1 MNVGLR
7 FSLAGAVV
15 LVTLSGCGR
24 GFFQAERAPW
34 RHEAEVACLKS
45 GVVKLG
51 VGVERIDPIDGPGAC
66 GADFPLRVTGLGDGE
81 AQPLGFADEMRP
93 PAAVPRAAER
103 DMPRWPSSTPRYA
116 PPAPVPG
123 EHLRWVVGP
132 PAVNGP
138 ATNAPSS
145 SAVDAPAVT
154 APTGEPMSIA
164 APAGTANPPRV
175 EGPRAESPRYAAPRY
190 ELPRYQPPRRIA
202 PPPPVARAMPNDI
215 PPDAV
220 IPPGGSAAVP
230 EGPPPPSERPPAER
244 HAYNAPVYE
253 PEARPRALPRLG
265 PGGNYSPA
273 MIPQAKL
280 TPPATLAC
288 PLVSALDR
296 WVSDGVQ
303 PAALHWFGVPVT
315 SIKQIG
321 SYACRSMV
329 GARGHHISEHAF
341 GDALDIAGFTFAD
354 GRTITVKDG
363 WHGSPEEQGFL
374 HDVQL
379 YACETFTTVLAP
391 GYNPEH
397 YNHIHVDL
405 MRRRP
410 GYRPCR
416 PTAIRGEIVAAR
428 ARAHYAN
435 RKHAPAYTGSISGQ
449 LDKLI
454 KGIIAVPGADG
465 YVGDDDVDDN
475 GEPAGP
481 SVKGATPRLLRTP
494 AQHRFDAKSSESQ
507 IY

>member
-1 MNVGLR
+1 MNLGLR
-7 FSLAGAVV
+7 FSLAAAVV

-24 GFFQAERAPW
+24 GFFQADRAPW

-51 VGVERIDPIDGPGAC
+51 VGVERIDQIDGPGAC
-66 GADFPLRVTGLGDGE
+66 GADFPLRVTGLGEVD
-81 AQPLGFADEMRP
+81 AQPLSFADDMRP
-93 PAAVPRAAER
+93 PASVPRVGAR
-103 DMPRWPSSTPRYA
+103 DMPRWPASSPRYV

-132 PAVNGP
+132 PAVNAP
-138 ATNAPSS
+138 ATNPPNAA
-145 SAVDAPAVT
+145 AVDAPQVT
-154 APTGEPMSIA
+154 APAGEPMSIV
-164 APAGTANPPRV
+164 APTTPPTPPHV
-175 EGPRAESPRYAAPRY
+175 EVPRTSVPRY
-190 ELPRYQPPRRIA
+190 EAPQRIA
-202 PPPPVARAMPNDI
+202 PPPAVARAMPSDI
-215 PPDAV
+215 PPDAI
-220 IPPGGSAAVP
+220 IPKGGSAAVP
-230 EGPPPPSERPPAER
+230 EGPLTARQPAER
-244 HAYNAPVYE
+244 HAYNAPIYE
-253 PEARPRALPRLG
+253 PEAKPRALPRLG
-265 PGGNYSPA
+265 PGNYSPA
-273 MIPQAKL
+273 MIPQATL
-280 TPPATLAC
+280 APPATLAC

-296 WVSDGVQ
+296 WVSEGVQ

-329 GARGHHISEHAF
+329 GASTHHISEHAF
-341 GDALDIAGFTFAD
+341 GNALDIASFTFAD
-354 GRTITVKDG
+354 ERTVTVKDG

-428 ARAHYAN
+428 VRAHYAN

-465 YVGDDDVDDN
+465 YVGDDDDEDGKV
-475 GEPAGP
+475 EPAGP